1 LRGLLA
7 TASALLVAPKAGLKR
22 LLSLPAPGGRF
33 YHFARRTWIDGEEVF
48 GGSVQS
54 CRDVTIGDGFYQAIG
69 SDQGSISF
77 WVAPP
82 DEAPHFDGMID
93 EVEVHG
99 SEISW
104 TRMSDDS
111 PFEPPARTD
120 PPPTIESDV
129 GEGEDLVD
137 SWW

>member
-1 LRGLLA
+1 M
-7 TASALLVAPKAGLKR
+7 SWD
-22 LLSLPAPGGRF
+22 GGT
-33 YHFARRTWIDGEEVF
+33 RRTWIDGEEVF
-48 GGSVQS
+48 GGGAAIDGGTGIPILGEWDTIYMLPTGAPVTA
-54 CRDVTIGDGFYQAIG
+54 DDAVTIGDGLYPVRD

-77 WVAPP
+77 WIAPP
-82 DEAPHFDGMID
+82 DEARHFDGMID

-104 TRMSDDS
+104 TQTSDDS

-120 PPPTIESDV
+120 PPPTIESGV